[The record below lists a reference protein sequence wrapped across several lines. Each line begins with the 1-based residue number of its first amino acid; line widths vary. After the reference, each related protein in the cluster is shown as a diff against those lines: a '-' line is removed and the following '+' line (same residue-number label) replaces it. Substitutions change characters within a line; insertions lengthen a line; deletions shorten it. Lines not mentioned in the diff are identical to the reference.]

1 MMAAST
7 AQGRYSV
14 KRQDMSHFRLL
25 TAPEE
30 YSVGD
35 ADLLG
40 DAQQRE
46 YWLKVFEDHFR
57 KAAECA
63 RAAYGRA
70 SERRV
75 AAAEAQFAEALA
87 ALRADPASA
96 GERLGVVEL
105 CRLREKALRD
115 NGLDDPFRHIKRR
128 ENVAAV
134 EIYEDVLR
142 SVSALPSDQRWERLI
157 RGVLAGNV
165 FDLGSEATIGYADET
180 ADFAAAIERVKPRPW
195 RVDDFDALVADLPV
209 GGEPARWAKAVV
221 FVDNAGIDFVLGVVP
236 LVRQLAGCGVQ
247 IVLAA
252 NELPS
257 LNDVTADETVEL
269 LEALAAI
276 DDDLASYVNAGLF
289 EVVSTGNDIPLLDL
303 SEVSDE
309 LNAAAADADL
319 VVLEGM
325 GRTVES
331 NLNTAFAVDSVQL
344 CQLKDPAVAA
354 RVSGEVFDCVCM
366 YRPVEDQSQD

>member
-1 MMAAST
+1 MMSAST
-7 AQGRYSV
+7 ARGRCWV
-14 KRQDMSHFRLL
+14 KLSDMSHFCLL
-25 TAPEE
+25 AAAEE

-35 ADLLG
+35 AELLG

-46 YWLKVFEDHFR
+46 YWLKLFEDHFH
-57 KAAECA
+57 KAADFA

-75 AAAEAQFAEALA
+75 VAAEAQFAKALA
-87 ALRADPASA
+87 GLRADPASG

-142 SVSALPSDQRWERLI
+142 STSVLPSDQRWERLI
-157 RGVLAGNV
+157 RGVLAGNI
-165 FDLGSEATIGYADET
+165 FDLGSEATIGYADERV
-180 ADFAAAIERVKPRPW
+180 DFAAAVEQIKPRPW
-195 RVDDFDALVADLPV
+195 RVDDFDALAADLPV
-209 GGEPARWAKAVV
+209 AGEPARWAKAVV

-236 LVRQLAGCGVQ
+236 LVRQLASCGVQ

-257 LNDVTADETVEL
+257 LNDITADETVEL
-269 LEALAAI
+269 LQQLSAI
-276 DDDLASYVNAGLF
+276 DADLASYVNAGLF

-303 SEVSDE
+303 AEVSDE
-309 LNAAAADADL
+309 LNEAAADADL

-331 NLNTAFAVDSVQL
+331 NLNTAFSVDSWQL
-344 CQLKDPAVAA
+344 CQLKDPVVAA

-366 YRPVEDQSQD
+366 YRPVDEQPED